1 MSAARATIRAYLELG
16 RVSNALTVATNVLT
30 GWAIGVA
37 SRREG
42 LVDEAFRPA
51 EAGLPVGVI
60 ALVALAMVL
69 MYIAGMALNDVFDAE
84 EDRRERPGRP
94 IPSGRVTVRAACG
107 FAIAC
112 MAGGLTI
119 LALQSRPALVLGLVL
134 AACIIAYNWLHQRN
148 AASVVLMG
156 ACRGLVYLAAA
167 AAITWPLTWTIAGTL
182 TTALFTYVIA
192 LSLVARYETRSDHRA
207 GPWTMLVLPIIA
219 LAPALL
225 IHPVDWLVAAVCGLL
240 LVLWLAAT
248 SMHLRRSPPRIGAAV
263 TGWLA
268 GICLID
274 ALYVALLDQPRLA
287 LACVGCFILTRG
299 MQRVIPAT

>member
-1 MSAARATIRAYLELG
+1 MSTARSTIRAYLELA
-16 RVSNALTVATNVLT
+16 RVSNALTVVTNALT
-30 GWAIGVA
+30 GCAIAIA
-37 SRREG
+37 SGRTIDG
-42 LVDEAFRPA
+42 NDAVRPA
-51 EAGLPVGVI
+51 EAGLPGGVI
-60 ALVALAMVL
+60 ALVGLALVL
-69 MYIAGMALNDVFDAE
+69 MYIAGMALNDVFDAS

-94 IPSGRVTVRAACG
+94 IPSGRVTAPAACG
-107 FAIAC
+107 FALAC

-134 AACIIAYNWLHQRN
+134 AACIIAYNWLHQRS

-156 ACRGLVYLAAA
+156 ACRGLVYLTAAA
-167 AAITWPLTWTIAGTL
+167 AFAWPLDWTIAGTL
-182 TTALFTYVIA
+182 AAALLAYVIA
-192 LSLVARYETRSDHRA
+192 LSLVARHETRTGHHA

-219 LAPALL
+219 LAPALF
-225 IHPVDWLVAAVCGLL
+225 IHPMNWLVAAVCGVL

-248 SMHLRRSPPRIGAAV
+248 SMHLRANPPRIGAAI

-287 LACVGCFILTRG
+287 LACVGCFIVTRG
-299 MQRVIPAT
+299 MQRIIPAT